1 MIPVRVEL
9 IENHSVEIYRMASLD
24 NNNKPLIWV
33 SSFLIDGLLIDL
45 GHQNAKNAFLDV
57 LNIEDIEIC
66 ALSHHHEDHIG
77 AGYDLISKY
86 KIPVYANKETMFLA
100 SMKIKIPPERMLT
113 WGLPKPCRAQELPS
127 LKEIK
132 TEKAS
137 FEIIPS
143 PGHCFNIISFFH
155 KKRQLLFATDAF
167 IDEKLDVIFNWE
179 NANLIL
185 ETVEK
190 FKSYN
195 PKYIFSSN
203 GSIYTQDG
211 LDNFINYWKD
221 IKNRSF
227 DLYNEGKKIRQ
238 IVRQIFGK
246 ESWVKAATSGEI
258 SRENLVRS
266 LIGLP
271 PLFKKRFY

>member
-1 MIPVRVEL
+1 MIPVKVEL

-24 NNNKPLIWV
+24 NNNKPLLWV
-33 SSFLIDGLLIDL
+33 SAFLIDGLLIDL
-45 GHQNAKNAFLDV
+45 GHENARNAFLDV
-57 LNIEDIEIC
+57 LNIDNVEKC
-66 ALSHHHEDHIG
+66 VLSHHHEDHI
-77 AGYDLISKY
+77 AASHDLINKY
-86 KIPVYANKETMFLA
+86 KIPVYANRETKFLA
-100 SMKIKIPPERMLT
+100 SLKIKIPPERMLT
-113 WGLPKPCRAQELPS
+113 WGLPKQCRAQELPS
-127 LKEIK
+127 LKEFK

-155 KKRQLLFATDAF
+155 NKKELLFATDAF
-167 IDEKLDVIFNWE
+167 IDENLDVIFNWE
-179 NANLIL
+179 NANIIL

-203 GSIYTQDG
+203 GRVYTQDG
-211 LDNFINYWKD
+211 LDNLINYWKD
-221 IKNRSF
+221 IKNRSLE
-227 DLYNEGKKIRQ
+227 LYNEGNKTRQ
-238 IVRQIFGK
+238 IVRHIFGR
-246 ESWVKAATSGEI
+246 ESWVKAATSGDM

-271 PLFKKRFY
+271 PLFKKRNY